1 MKKFLAVFLALT
13 MIILLGACGK
23 DPNEM
28 TDSTNRKCDHGRHE
42 NHGNDKGNGNHK
54 NNRNNREHDRNYGN
68 NRSSRCYKARR
79 I

>member
-28 TDSTNRKCDHGRHE
+28 TDSTTESATTVDTKTTE
-42 NHGNDKGNGNHK
+42 TT
-54 NNRNNREHDRNYGN
+54 
-68 NRSSRCYKARR
+68 KATETTKTTETTESTT
-79 I
+79 